1 MYSVIIY
8 GAGSIGNHLAH
19 ACRAKGWDVLM
30 TDRDPAAL
38 KRTREEI
45 YPSRYRSWDPSIRLT
60 GLDTLPNKSCDV
72 VIIGTPPDT
81 HLSLATRILENH
93 PPRVLLIEK
102 PLCAPS
108 LEGVQKLADLQKK
121 TGCFVAVGYNHTLTE
136 NTKRATRLL
145 KQFPIGDPLT
155 ISARFREHWA
165 GIFAAHP
172 WLTGPKDT
180 YLGFC
185 ERGGGASGE
194 HSHAIN
200 IWQHFARLVGA
211 GRVVE
216 VSATMDMVTDSGVN
230 YDRVCLISAKTESGL
245 VGDIAQD
252 VVTVPAQKALR
263 IQGKNGFVEWL
274 VNIDGSHDAVRYGD
288 GKGEV
293 KEEIIPK
300 TRPEDFRG
308 EIDHIEAVLNGSD
321 STDSPISLPKGIE
334 TMLVIAAAHVSRQQ
348 KRTVRINY
356 GKEYGRESIE
366 ISLQNEVAPYAQF

>member
-1 MYSVIIY
+1 VYTVLIY

-19 ACRAKGWDVLM
+19 ACRAKGWGVLI

-38 KRTREEI
+38 KRTREAI
-45 YPSRYRSWDPSIRLT
+45 YPSRYGRWDPSIRLT
-60 GLDTLPNKSCDV
+60 GLDTLPQEAFDV
-72 VIIGTPPDT
+72 AIIGTPPDT
-81 HLSLATRILENH
+81 HVSLATSILENQ

-102 PLCAPS
+102 PLCTPS
-108 LEGVQKLADLQKK
+108 LEGVQKLAGLQKK

-136 NTKRATRLL
+136 NTRRAARIL
-145 KQFPIGDPLT
+145 KQFPIGGTLT
-155 ISARFREHWA
+155 ISARFREHWG

-172 WLTGPKDT
+172 WLSGPGDT
-180 YLGFC
+180 YLGFF

-200 IWQHFARLVGA
+200 IWQHFAGLVSA

-216 VSATMDMVTDSGVN
+216 VSAAMDMVTDAGTN
-230 YDRVCLISAKTESGL
+230 YDRVCLVTVRTESGL

-293 KEEIIPK
+293 EEETIPK
-300 TRPEDFRG
+300 TRPDDFRG

-321 STDSPISLPKGIE
+321 PTDSPISLEKGIE
-334 TMLVIAAAHVSRQQ
+334 TMLVVAAAHLSRQQ
-348 KRTVRINY
+348 KKTMRINY
-356 GKEYGRESIE
+356 DKGYGRESIE
-366 ISLQNEVAPYAQF
+366 IS